1 MKKRYI
7 HNIFMI
13 AKRADKNND
22 DTRFRFK
29 EDIRKDSMANAFWII
44 DYVHNS
50 L

>member
-1 MKKRYI
+1 M
-7 HNIFMI
+7 

-29 EDIRKDSMANAFWII
+29 EDIRKDSVANVFWII